1 MRPSTLINY
10 IKHIK
15 VLKELLKGGTLTKT
29 QESALKY
36 VLRFTSVQ
44 FLFFTIIGL
53 ARTLQE
59 LYSWFNLTAQ

>member
-15 VLKELLKGGTLTKT
+15 VLKELLKGGRLTKT

-44 FLFFTIIGL
+44 FLIFTIIGL